1 MAHVATPPIIAR
13 SKSKRKR
20 DGKLEILVSLEKS
33 SFTMTTCFKI
43 EFA

>member
-1 MAHVATPPIIAR
+1 MGHVPTPPPIAR
-13 SKSKRKR
+13 SISKRKR

-43 EFA
+43 EFD